1 MCVLCYTKLYYL
13 SPILLQLYNIKAFL
27 KVSIIK
33 PFLEIKIIFKAN
45 IEAFF
50 EANIVLKDLQ
60 PIGVSI
66 NHILVLLCL
75 EAHSRIVYRI

>member
-1 MCVLCYTKLYYL
+1 M
-13 SPILLQLYNIKAFL
+13 

-50 EANIVLKDLQ
+50 EANIEAQITIYVEKKIVFFLLKKLQKVNAKNDANYWKHIVLR
-60 PIGVSI
+60 
-66 NHILVLLCL
+66 NETILNT
-75 EAHSRIVYRI
+75 